1 MNSVMMMMMMM
12 MTIVV
17 AITTGMTDW
26 HKMMTVKMIMTV
38 NRQAIHSFDLYNGRD
53 NKKKVVVPA
62 FVTKML
68 TH

>member
-1 MNSVMMMMMMM
+1 
-12 MTIVV
+12 
-17 AITTGMTDW
+17 
-26 HKMMTVKMIMTV
+26 MTV